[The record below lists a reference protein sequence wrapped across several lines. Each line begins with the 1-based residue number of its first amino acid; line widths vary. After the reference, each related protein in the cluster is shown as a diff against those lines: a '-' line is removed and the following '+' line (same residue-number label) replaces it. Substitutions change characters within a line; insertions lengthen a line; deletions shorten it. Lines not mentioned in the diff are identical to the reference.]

1 MTLLLLAACCLTKA
15 QVTPSILSDRHAM
28 VRLSNAERYVLLPVE
43 EKAEMANI
51 RVLNNN
57 NTVETLNVRLAVDK
71 VDYFVPLEINANANF
86 NVNVNDNVNTQPS
99 TLNTQRS
106 TLHAPPSTLNA
117 PPIKFFLFFFVV

>member
-71 VDYFVPLEINANANF
+71 VDYFVPLEINANF
-86 NVNVNDNVNTQPS
+86 NVNDNVNVNGNVNGNWYTIDGRL
-99 TLNTQRS
+99 LNGKPQQRGIYI
-106 TLHAPPSTLNA
+106 NNGRKVI
-117 PPIKFFLFFFVV
+117 IK